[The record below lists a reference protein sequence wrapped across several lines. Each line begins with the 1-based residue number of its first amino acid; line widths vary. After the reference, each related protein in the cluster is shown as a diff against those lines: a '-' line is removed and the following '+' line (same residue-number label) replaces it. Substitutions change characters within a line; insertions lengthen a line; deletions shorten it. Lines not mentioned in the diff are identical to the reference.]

1 MSKTLY
7 LRATLPILLGA
18 AFLNPPLFA
27 NNQRSN
33 PSTATTNSKLPPCQ
47 LVFDKCVGKGTYTTT
62 YRAVF
67 GVTDRK
73 VKYVFYGEWKKDRP
87 HGFGWLDTFNN
98 IESKRPD
105 ERTVG
110 YFKKGEPYRAIS
122 YKYFSPLYAG
132 EVKDI
137 YIKGWTRRSYETVM
151 RQPFKYDP
159 SLFIASDIVNF
170 PYVNP
175 SDKELV
181 NELDVVVVPID
192 TSEEWAQNHTICVKN
207 SINADVL
214 KVHSIVKSE
223 LEASLTFY
231 ERDVVSVISDK
242 MKQLYKN
249 NNILFYDNDVPPEC
263 AKTKNENGM
272 DHNNRKVYYNIDLRS
287 NINKNRLTTP
297 EHRWRKEILYLPYER
312 QKERFAKFVIKRS
325 SYKAIAQPLNESVF
339 TGTAAYQVLM
349 GAANPQID
357 TNRLQPYTVCTTLP
371 MNEFAAVAAEP
382 RYRYSG
388 FRILSEDQSTF
399 PTDFQLHGQF
409 FQNRLLSK
417 TPQNVSYDWA
427 VKYFTDA
434 AADKQKC
441 EVFFDTI
448 QVTKALKDRLHTD
461 GVVLKEGATFS
472 GNALSGVFTTHLNNS
487 GIDVSGFAEY
497 DFRYRFSPDNWR
509 KFSSYDIR
517 TKQTYDVF
525 LQEMTQAGYVGPANE
540 ETLLSYLSDKLAA
553 SKSAGLTATSIQQQR
568 FALAEEQRA
577 QARRAKE
584 AEDLRRRLAR
594 EKSVRDQ
601 QARARKIAADQKQ
614 LAITHPRSIVIR
626 CLIHGRKFN
635 LLVCLDKTS
644 VEIRANGRYY
654 FGANHDLSAFNNFI
668 TDAYPFHAEIV
679 MPVRGSFSLV
689 AQNGSDSAIL
699 NVSVIDTAS
708 RRTLYEKS
716 VARFGVVRF

>member
-1 MSKTLY
+1 VLKNLY
-7 LRATLPILLGA
+7 LRAKLAVLLGA

-33 PSTATTNSKLPPCQ
+33 PSTAPTKSTLPPCQ
-47 LVFDKCVGKGTYTTT
+47 LVFDKCFARGTYTTT
-62 YRAVF
+62 YRSPMA
-67 GVTDRK
+67 GSDYS

-87 HGFGWLDTFNN
+87 HGFGWLDKILDVKSDVPTT
-98 IESKRPD
+98 
-105 ERTVG
+105 RTVG
-110 YFKKGEPYRAIS
+110 YFKNGKPQRTVEYQYS
-122 YKYFSPLYAG
+122 SPLYSKT
-132 EVKDI
+132 EVK
-137 YIKGWTRRSYETVM
+137 
-151 RQPFKYDP
+151 
-159 SLFIASDIVNF
+159 SDDFHFHRKKKISTFTEPNKNELF
-170 PYVNP
+170 PYVRP
-175 SDKELV
+175 SDKNLLS
-181 NELDVVVVPID
+181 ELDVLLVGGGLDPVSGVD
-192 TSEEWAQNHTICVKN
+192 VACVKN
-207 SINADVL
+207 FIDVDAL
-214 KVHSIVKSE
+214 KVHSEIFSE
-223 LEASLTFY
+223 IGPDL
-231 ERDVVSVISDK
+231 I
-242 MKQLYKN
+242 LYKYIILKFKDYLKKTYGDKP
-249 NNILFYDNDVPPEC
+249 ILFYDDNPPVEC
-263 AKTKNENGM
+263 TRKRDTKSWSENGLIKNKM
-272 DHNNRKVYYNIDLRS
+272 VGGYNEYYLVLQAQLSARGYYQSKDRNR
-287 NINKNRLTTP
+287 TP
-297 EHRWRKEILYLPYER
+297 TASFEYEK
-312 QKERFAKFVIKRS
+312 QKTVFAKIVNERA
-325 SYKAIAQPLNESVF
+325 SYKALAQPLTSELL
-339 TGTAAYQVLM
+339 TAGNAYKVLM
-349 GAANPQID
+349 RSDYGQTGA
-357 TNRLQPYTVCTTLP
+357 NRLRAYNVCTTLP
-371 MNEFAAVAAEP
+371 MNELAAVAAEP

-388 FRILSEDQSTF
+388 YRVLSEDQSTL
-399 PTDFQLHGQF
+399 PSEFQQSGQF
-409 FQNRLLSK
+409 FQNRLLGE

-427 VKYFTDA
+427 VNYFTDA
-434 AADKQKC
+434 AADKQRC

-448 QVTKALKDRLHTD
+448 QVTNALKDRLHTD
-461 GVVLKEGATFS
+461 GVVLKEGAAFA
-472 GNALSGVFTTHLNNS
+472 GDALSDVFTTHLNNS

-525 LQEMTQAGYVGPANE
+525 LQEMTQASYVGPANE

-553 SKSAGLTATSIQQQR
+553 SKLAGLTATSIQQQR

-626 CLIHGRKFN
+626 CLIRGSKFN

-654 FGANHDLSAFNNFI
+654 FGANDDLSAFNNFI
-668 TDAYPFHAEIV
+668 TAAYPFHAEIV

-699 NVSVIDTAS
+699 NVSVIDTAT

-716 VARFGVVRF
+716 VAQYGVVRF